1 MPAAAGDGLLS
12 EPTAAS
18 FSDDEPTTPP
28 LSPEG
33 TFLAAWVNASASRER
48 IREFQHTKRVG
59 NYLIGRKLGEG
70 SFAKVREGLHVVTGE
85 KVAVK
90 VIDKKRAKKD
100 TYVTKNLRREGQIQ
114 QMIRHP
120 NIAQLLDILETENSY
135 YLVMELCPGG
145 NLMHKIYEQKRLE
158 EHEARKYI
166 RQLILAVEH
175 LHRAGVVHR
184 DLKIENLLLDEDN
197 NIKLI
202 DFGLSNCASILGY
215 TDPFSTQCGSPAYAA
230 PELLARKKYGPKI
243 DVWSIGVNM
252 YAMLTGTLPFTV
264 EPFSLRALYQK
275 MIDKEM
281 NPYPTQLSTAAVNF
295 LKILLEPD
303 PTKRPNIQQA
313 LANRWLSENGK
324 ALNNVTYPNRIHLQD
339 ISQSV
344 LLYMTE
350 KLGYKNSDVINTIL
364 SNRACHMLAIYV
376 LLNKKLERFTA
387 GVKKTEASN
396 NMCSNQLC
404 RLEKYKSN
412 KDVYEDKKNKEQ
424 EAKDELSHPFL
435 KKSEKSLATYKEPS
449 SCLTTQ
455 MQNKKSLLSDRRAS
469 HGGLPE
475 KDSPSNLNPF
485 HEAATGKVGCVT
497 SYSLEYLEIQQ
508 PIPRTPRLG
517 KRQDSPQQEPS
528 SPGSQNL
535 DSPLILNIVHS
546 FETGDRED
554 QIDQVSP
561 SHQYQMLSSPVNFG
575 RRSSSERT
583 LSPLFQPGGTSPS
596 PTKSPGHPTQL
607 SFTYDEKSNSFK
619 EEAVSPTQLNVSNPL
634 GSPNCVKSR
643 GRFPMMGIGQMMRK
657 RNQSVGSPTEKSL
670 EARMPQL
677 QQMSPT
683 QISFSITEP
692 ISGQC

>member
-1 MPAAAGDGLLS
+1 MPAAAGDGLLG
-12 EPTAAS
+12 EPTAAN
-18 FSDDEPTTPP
+18 FGDDEPSTPP

-48 IREFQHTKRVG
+48 LREFQHTKRVG

-145 NLMHKIYEQKRLE
+145 NLMHKIYEKKRLE

-275 MIDKEM
+275 MVDKEM

-295 LKILLEPD
+295 LRILLEPD
-303 PTKRPNIQQA
+303 PAKRPNIQQA

-324 ALNNVTYPNRIHLQD
+324 ALNNVTYPNRIHLED

-376 LLNKKLERFTA
+376 LLNKKLERYTA
-387 GVKKTEASN
+387 GVKKTETSD
-396 NMCSNQLC
+396 NMCTNQLC

-412 KDVYEDKKNKEQ
+412 KDSYEDKKNKEQ
-424 EAKDELSHPFL
+424 ETKDDPSHPFL
-435 KKSEKSLATYKEPS
+435 KKSEKNPPTYKEPS

-469 HGGLPE
+469 HGGMPE
-475 KDSPSNLNPF
+475 K
-485 HEAATGKVGCVT
+485 ATGKAGCVT

-508 PIPRTPRLG
+508 PVPRTPRLR

-561 SHQYQMLSSPVNFG
+561 SHQYRMLSSPVNFG

-596 PTKSPGHPTQL
+596 PTKSPVHPTQL
-607 SFTYDEKSNSFK
+607 SFTYDEKSSSFK

-683 QISFSITEP
+683 QISFNITDP
-692 ISGQC
+692 INGQC